1 MPPSSSLVKPAA
13 HVDEFR
19 APNRLRLHRAPSER
33 GPSRREDEQR
43 LGELQARVLAS
54 LAKSGYAAL
63 AFIGCDVEK
72 NRVILRGSVPSYHL
86 KQLAQVYALRVEGV
100 GRIENRLEVFPRSP
114 V

>member
-19 APNRLRLHRAPSER
+19 PRDRLKLHRAPSER
-33 GPSRREDEQR
+33 GPSRRENDPR
-43 LGELQARVLAS
+43 LRELQARVLAS
-54 LAKSGYAAL
+54 LVESGYAAL
-63 AFIGCDVEK
+63 AFIGCDVEP

-100 GRIENRLEVFPRSP
+100 GRIENRLEVLGRSP